1 MFRRRLT
8 LVLALFALVMALAAL
23 LAAASLAVTERQV
36 LRGRVASDIATGF
49 IQLSAQ
55 KQRLRTWVA
64 QTQQGAHADSGA
76 RAELLAAMQGTLQ
89 RLKGLTQQAIEL
101 DGRAEARE
109 ENLRRRETLAVLEQ
123 SVSALAR
130 AADQARALPPGSDAA
145 QAWTELSRVF
155 DMPQGHDV
163 RKLIAENI
171 ARETAAVQRE
181 RAAADATLTG
191 VRWLWL
197 GAAAVLSASAMAAA
211 LHFGRA
217 LHRPLRQLSEGAQ
230 ALQAGQLGH
239 RIALDGQDEFAEVAH
254 SVNALAAELE
264 RHRERESAQRQ
275 RLEEQVNARTRELAD
290 ALASLR
296 QADAQRRRLFAD
308 ISHEL
313 RTPTTVIRGE
323 AEITLRG
330 IDKPAAEYK
339 ETLSRIVVT
348 ARQLGAVIDD
358 LLAMARSDIDSLS
371 LVREPVDMDE
381 LAAEAL
387 AQAGVLAAR
396 QGVRLGESPRRT
408 GRHVVAGDPLRLRQ
422 LLGVLLDNATR
433 YSRAGDQVDITV
445 EAVQDLTQGADG
457 QDEPADLRVT
467 VGDQG
472 IGIPAHELPLVFDRH
487 FRGAQARRHSP
498 DGSGLGLSIARSL
511 ARAHGGQLQL
521 HSSERGTRAVL
532 TLPRIRAQDL
542 LAPEPLTT

>member
-1 MFRRRLT
+1 MFRRRIT

-64 QTQQGAHADSGA
+64 QMQQGAHADSGA

-89 RLKGLTQQAIEL
+89 RLKVLTQQAIEL
-101 DGRAEARE
+101 DGSAEARE
-109 ENLRRRETLAVLEQ
+109 EHLRRRETLVVLER
-123 SVSALAR
+123 SVAALAQAVDR
-130 AADQARALPPGSDAA
+130 VRPLEPGADAP
-145 QAWTELSRVF
+145 QAWEALSRVF

-163 RKLIAENI
+163 RRLIAENI

-181 RAAADATLTG
+181 RAAADATLAW

-197 GAAAVLSASAMAAA
+197 GAAAIVSVSAMAAA

-217 LHRPLRQLSEGAQ
+217 LHRPLQQLSEGAR
-230 ALQAGQLGH
+230 ALQAGRLGH
-239 RIALDGQDEFAEVAH
+239 RIALAGQDEFAEVAG

-264 RHRERESAQRQ
+264 QHRERESAQRQ
-275 RLEEQVNARTRELAD
+275 RLEVQVDTRTRELAD
-290 ALASLR
+290 ALASLH

-330 IDKPAAEYK
+330 RDKPASEYK
-339 ETLSRIVVT
+339 EALSRIVST

-358 LLAMARSDIDSLS
+358 LLAMARSDIDSFS
-371 LVREPVDMDE
+371 LVREPVDLDE

-396 QGVRLGESPRRT
+396 QGVRLGEPPGRT
-408 GRHVVAGDPLRLRQ
+408 GRHVVAGDPLRLSQ

-433 YSRAGDQVDITV
+433 YSRTGDQVDILI
-445 EAVQDLTQGADG
+445 EA
-457 QDEPADLRVT
+457 EPTELRVT
-467 VGDQG
+467 VRDQG
-472 IGIPAHELPLVFDRH
+472 IGIPVHELPQVFDRH
-487 FRGAQARRHSP
+487 FRGALARRHSP

-511 ARAHGGQLQL
+511 ARAHGGQLEL
-521 HSSERGTRAVL
+521 HSNADGTRAVL
-532 TLPRIRAQDL
+532 TLPRLAALPQDI
-542 LAPEPLTT
+542 A